1 MKADIFYD
9 IILRLQINASFRV
22 DLSFVTLED
31 IVTDDSKSVRKGF
44 IWRGFLLTVVKVL
57 TNSQPLLN
65 YKKT

>member
-44 IWRGFLLTVVKVL
+44 ILKRVPFDSSKSTDEFAAFIKL
-57 TNSQPLLN
+57 
-65 YKKT
+65 